1 MPRIN
6 LLPWREELR
15 KERQRNF
22 AVAAAGAIAL
32 GIGVMML
39 TKTIINGQIEFQEER
54 NRTLQA
60 EIAQL
65 DAQIGEIRDLEAK
78 KARLL
83 ARMQSIEELQR
94 SRPEVVHL
102 FDELA
107 RTLPDGVYLESVK
120 QTGNRITLKGKAQSS
135 SRVSAYMRAID
146 RSEWLTDP
154 GLDVVETKDSGPSRF
169 SEFTIFA
176 EQTNPKKLDEE
187 DDEA

>member
-22 AVAAAGAIAL
+22 AVAAAAAVLIGGAVVFTA
-32 GIGVMML
+32 
-39 TKTIINGQIEFQEER
+39 KTMVNGQIQHQENR
-54 NRTLQA
+54 NQMLNK
-60 EIAQL
+60 EIATL
-65 DAQIGEIRDLEAK
+65 DKQIGEIRDLEEK
-78 KARLL
+78 KDRLL
-83 ARMQSIEELQR
+83 ARMQIIEQLQR

-107 RTLPDGVYLESVK
+107 RTLPNGVHLESVK
-120 QTGNRITLKGKAQSS
+120 QKGKRITLTGKAQSS
-135 SRVSAYMRAID
+135 TRVSAYMRNID
-146 RSEWLTDP
+146 RSEWLADP
-154 GLDVVETKDSGPSRF
+154 GLDVVETKDSGPSRS

-176 EQTNPKKLDEE
+176 EQDNPTKTE